1 MLEVIFKVTV
11 KRLPNDESCLFYLSS
26 SIVSFFWNII
36 IDLAAFAVDVSE
48 SQVLA
53 VRYPD
58 SDQEEFIELD
68 PGINFLFANDD
79 LDYSDTSIPSTPKT
93 PSEAADSDLSSRSS
107 FERDFSADDE
117 MEKTQ
122 RFEKRKR
129 KKKKIMTSR
138 SNDSKQESP
147 DSKKRKRVTSSSSDD
162 GDAVIMTTLN
172 IKTHVAGNL
181 FQNTFKIR
189 KRIFSLLITVN

>member
-1 MLEVIFKVTV
+1 M
-11 KRLPNDESCLFYLSS
+11 PNDEFCLFYLSS

-53 VRYPD
+53 ARYPD
-58 SDQEEFIELD
+58 SDQEDFIELD
-68 PGINFLFANDD
+68 PGINFLFDNDD

-93 PSEAADSDLSSRSS
+93 PPEAADSDLSSRSS
-107 FERDFSADDE
+107 SERDFSADDE

-147 DSKKRKRVTSSSSDD
+147 DSKKRKRVTTSSSSEDD
-162 GDAVIMTTLN
+162 DTVAMTTKN
-172 IKTHVAGNL
+172 IKTHVAGV
-181 FQNTFKIR
+181 TYFKTHLGIL
-189 KRIFSLLITVN
+189 SLLITVN